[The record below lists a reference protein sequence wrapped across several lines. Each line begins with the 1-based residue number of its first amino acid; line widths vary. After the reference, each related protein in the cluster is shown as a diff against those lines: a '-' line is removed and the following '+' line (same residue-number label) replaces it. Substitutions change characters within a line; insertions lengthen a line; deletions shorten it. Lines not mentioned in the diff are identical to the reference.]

1 MNRPDTA
8 PPAISEA
15 EALVMQQLWERA
27 PQAADEIAAALGPRQ
42 GWQLAT
48 VKTLLNRLLQK
59 GALTAERD
67 GRRFLYAPAFPR
79 EAWASGESL
88 SLIDRLFGGRLAPL
102 VAQFA
107 SERELK
113 PADIEALRAML
124 ARYED
129 KT

>member
-1 MNRPDTA
+1 MTT
-8 PPAISEA
+8 PPAISDA
-15 EALVMQQLWERA
+15 ESLVMRQLWQRS
-27 PQAADEIAAALGPRQ
+27 PQTAEDLAATLGTAQ
-42 GWQLAT
+42 GWQPAT
-48 VKTLLNRLLQK
+48 VKTLLNRLLNK

-67 GRRFLYAPAFPR
+67 GRRFLYTPAIPE
-79 EAWASGESL
+79 EAWVADTGL

-124 ARYED
+124 ARYD
-129 KT
+129 DRH

>member
-1 MNRPDTA
+1 MSKPAA
-8 PPAISEA
+8 PPPISEA
-15 EALVMQQLWERA
+15 EAQVMQQLWSRS
-27 PQAADEIAAALGPRQ
+27 PQAADEIAAALGPQQ

-48 VKTLLNRLLQK
+48 VKTLLNRLLHK

-79 EAWASGESL
+79 EAWAAGESL

-107 SERELK
+107 TERKLSKDDLTALK
-113 PADIEALRAML
+113 ALL
-124 ARYED
+124 KEQGD
-129 KT
+129 E

>member
-1 MNRPDTA
+1 MIKPIA
-8 PPAISEA
+8 PPAISDAEA
-15 EALVMQQLWERA
+15 EVMQLLWDRA

-48 VKTLLNRLLQK
+48 VKTLLNRLLRK

-79 EAWASGESL
+79 EAWTAGEGL

-107 SERELK
+107 TERKLRPEDIDALK
-113 PADIEALRAML
+113 ALLKEQDRG
-124 ARYED
+124 
-129 KT
+129 